1 MLVPESS
8 EHETILIKYKRKIGD
23 LLKMGVLDKFLSIM
37 KLDDGDD
44 EYDDDE
50 FFDDDEYDDDD
61 YEEKPKRSLFHKST
75 KDSNKD
81 FDENDEEEY
90 TAPVKQKSSF
100 SNNKVT
106 PMRQPARRSSVNMEV
121 CVIKPT
127 SVEDS
132 REITETLLSGR
143 TVILNLEGLDLEI
156 AQRIIDFTSGATF
169 AISGNLQKISNYIF
183 LVTPTNVDISGD
195 LQDLLNTSLDSSSMR
210 TRF

>member
-1 MLVPESS
+1 M
-8 EHETILIKYKRKIGD
+8 K
-23 LLKMGVLDKFLSIM
+23 VLDKFLNMM

-44 EYDDDE
+44 YDDD
-50 FFDDDEYDDDD
+50 FFDDDDYDDD
-61 YEEKPKRSLFHKST
+61 YEEEKPKRSLFNRSK
-75 KDSNKD
+75 KYAED
-81 FDENDEEEY
+81 DEEESY
-90 TAPVKQKSSF
+90 DIAPRSSR
-100 SNNKVT
+100 SSSYSSNKVT
-106 PMRQPARRSSVNMEV
+106 PMRQPARRTNVSMEV

-127 SVEDS
+127 SVDDA

-143 TVILNLEGLDLEI
+143 TVILNLEGLDLEV

-195 LQDLLNTSLDSSSMR
+195 LQDLLNTSFDNSSMR